1 MRGVGRSAVAAKLEH
16 PSSEEL
22 RSATFSHKGRR
33 EGPHLA
39 VFGPRLDSAP
49 DFLST
54 RREFRDEYPS
64 EQADRDAETS
74 LR

>member
-1 MRGVGRSAVAAKLEH
+1 MH
-16 PSSEEL
+16 P
-22 RSATFSHKGRR
+22 A
-33 EGPHLA
+33 GP
-39 VFGPRLDSAP
+39 VFQRTVFDLHLDSTA

-64 EQADRDAETS
+64 EQADRDAEAS

>member
-1 MRGVGRSAVAAKLEH
+1 MRITPVVL
-16 PSSEEL
+16 P
-22 RSATFSHKGRR
+22 FS
-33 EGPHLA
+33 
-39 VFGPRLDSAP
+39 VFGPRLDSAT

-64 EQADRDAETS
+64 EQADRDAEAS

>member
-1 MRGVGRSAVAAKLEH
+1 MSLYGEARQGD
-16 PSSEEL
+16 
-22 RSATFSHKGRR
+22 
-33 EGPHLA
+33 EGQRKPEAIGHRFCPH
-39 VFGPRLDSAP
+39 LDSAA

-64 EQADRDAETS
+64 EQADRDAEAS

>member
-1 MRGVGRSAVAAKLEH
+1 MRIPLGRCFCEPYFDLH
-16 PSSEEL
+16 
-22 RSATFSHKGRR
+22 
-33 EGPHLA
+33 
-39 VFGPRLDSAP
+39 LDSAA

-64 EQADRDAETS
+64 EQADRDAEAS